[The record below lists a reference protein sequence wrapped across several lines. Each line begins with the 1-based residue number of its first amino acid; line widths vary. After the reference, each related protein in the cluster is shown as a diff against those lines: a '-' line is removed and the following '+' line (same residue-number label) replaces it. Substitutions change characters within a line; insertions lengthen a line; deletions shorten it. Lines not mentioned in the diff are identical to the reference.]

1 MTEEEKRY
9 KIKKIESYIADKK
22 EFSKVEAKAFGVGTI
37 ALGMLFVGV
46 KSMLEL
52 FNILPSDSIDLNY
65 TSSIIFSLTGVS
77 TAVELQSIA
86 TVINAIKNKIKLS
99 GKIEEINEELDL
111 FEEENN
117 RSRGGR

>member
-99 GKIEEINEELDL
+99 GKIEEIDKELDL